1 MNIVLDDVGR
11 PRSSGGPVNV
21 WQPVLVSSEPGVAL
35 SIRSRNQH
43 RVVIFESPAT
53 GRAVSALRA
62 QAVRRCAEGTTEEAA
77 EALLGRSGGRS
88 LCTGVAVADLRS
100 GGRVDLCVMGGP
112 PAVLLSPEARAVS
125 VSGPGAD
132 AVTCSLAVGDVL
144 LLCSASFLEEP
155 PRVMRTLRDDAPGP
169 LGLRRLRQTLRTVP
183 EAGAVA
189 TLAWTSAVRLPLG
202 SVSDHPVSA

>member
-11 PRSSGGPVNV
+11 PRPSGGAVNV
-21 WQPVLVSSEPGVAL
+21 WQPVLVSAEPGVAL

-43 RVVIFESPAT
+43 RIVIFESPAT

-62 QAVRRCAEGTTEEAA
+62 QAVRRCVSGTTEEAA
-77 EALLGRSGGRS
+77 EALLGRRGGRR
-88 LCTGVAVADLRS
+88 LGTGVAVADLHS
-100 GGRVDLCVMGGP
+100 GGRVDLCVLGGP
-112 PAVLLSPEARAVS
+112 PAVLLSPDARAVS

-144 LLCSASFLEEP
+144 LLCSSSFLEEP
-155 PRVMRTLRDDAPGP
+155 PRVLRTLRDEAPGA
-169 LGLRRLRQTLRTVP
+169 LGLRRLRQTLRTTP
-183 EAGAVA
+183 DAGAVA

-202 SVSDHPVSA
+202 ALPDHPVSA